1 MNTTQLEKKLKEM
14 PREDAE
20 RIARSILTENDLVT
34 ITKAARLLNTNRQRI
49 AGAVS
54 YGKLPAKKMDSQYH
68 VSLQVTRLYLTG
80 NRGKSMSLE
89 CWELW
94 NSMYPE
100 NSITNA

>member
-1 MNTTQLEKKLKEM
+1 MNTIQLEKKLKEI

-54 YGKLPAKKMDSQYH
+54 YGKLPAKKMDAHYH
-68 VSLQVTRLYLTG
+68 VSIAVTKLYLTG
-80 NRGKSMSLE
+80 NRGQSVSDE
-89 CWELW
+89 CWDLW
-94 NSMYPE
+94 NAMYPE
-100 NSITNA
+100 NQENA